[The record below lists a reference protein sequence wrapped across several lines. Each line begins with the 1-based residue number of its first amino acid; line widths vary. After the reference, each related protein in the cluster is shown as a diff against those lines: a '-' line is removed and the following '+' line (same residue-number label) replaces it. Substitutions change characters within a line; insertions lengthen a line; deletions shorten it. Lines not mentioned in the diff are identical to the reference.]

1 MTLRALLLACV
12 GAIALPLASTG
23 TDPIGVVRL
32 GVCGTALGA
41 IASID
46 LAEHRVPN
54 RLVLPAA
61 AACTGLSAIGGISAA
76 ALLGGVAIVGVLLII
91 ALARPAALGM
101 GDVKLALLL
110 VLGLDGD
117 ASRALAAGL
126 VLAALA
132 GVVVIARHGRVAARR
147 ALPLSP
153 FLAVG
158 SLLALLQ

>member
-1 MTLRALLLACV
+1 MSMRALLLACV
-12 GAIALPLASTG
+12 GAIALPLASAG
-23 TDPIGVVRL
+23 TDPIGVLRL
-32 GVCGTALGA
+32 GICGAALGA

-61 AACTGLSAIGGISAA
+61 AACAALSTLGGVSAA
-76 ALLGGVAIVGVLLII
+76 VLLGGVAIVGVLLLI

-101 GDVKLALLL
+101 GDVKLALLI
-110 VLGLDGD
+110 VVGLDGD
-117 ASRALAAGL
+117 GSRALTAGL

-132 GVVVIARHGRVAARR
+132 GAVVVARHGRSADRQ
-147 ALPLSP
+147 ALPLAP

-158 SLLALLQ
+158 SLLALLP